1 MCFRLERRTAANHG
15 EPRRTVFL
23 GGFGHDSGWFF
34 RFFGP
39 RFPSH
44 FFFLGWLMSE
54 KYHFETINRLQSQC
68 EPEYFST
75 FISDS
80 FWHTSLDNK
89 HKHFKRVAEP
99 RSSSSSATYNHIWCP
114 FKCFL
119 SPGQRPKARGLRK
132 ISTSGMGKFFQK
144 VYFSEKN
151 LKMFQISKNN
161 LPK

>member
-1 MCFRLERRTAANHG
+1 MQGSPLVRRTNGDERRRIGDEREIFRGFFVFLLEATNGDERRRTATNG
-15 EPRRTVFL
+15 NF
-23 GGFGHDSGWFF
+23 GGFSL
-34 RFFGP
+34 RFGLLRIFG
-39 RFPSH
+39 
-44 FFFLGWLMSE
+44 
-54 KYHFETINRLQSQC
+54 
-68 EPEYFST
+68 PEYFPT

-89 HKHFKRVAEP
+89 HKHFKRV
-99 RSSSSSATYNHIWCP
+99 ATYNHIWCP

-144 VYFSEKN
+144 VFFSEKN
-151 LKMFQISKNN
+151 LKMFQISNFF